1 MIFRLLTLRDQLSI
15 NITDDRISIS
25 SDYGLKPYKSNISYQ
40 SPEDYFHLDII
51 SKTGYLLNFKDK
63 RVAFRDVSL
72 YNDIVDKIKK
82 IFEDLNNK
90 NFEELYNEIMIESGL
105 ARESNLDDLLKG

>member
-1 MIFRLLTLRDQLSI
+1 MS
-15 NITDDRISIS
+15 
-25 SDYGLKPYKSNISYQ
+25 
-40 SPEDYFHLDII
+40 
-51 SKTGYLLNFKDK
+51 
-63 RVAFRDVSL
+63 
-72 YNDIVDKIKK
+72 IKK